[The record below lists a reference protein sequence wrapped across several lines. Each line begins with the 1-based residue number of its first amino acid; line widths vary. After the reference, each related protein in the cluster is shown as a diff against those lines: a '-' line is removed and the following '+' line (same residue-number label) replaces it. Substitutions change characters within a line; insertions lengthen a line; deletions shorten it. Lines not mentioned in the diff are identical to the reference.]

1 MPGDRDWYWYKKNYV
16 QIKRVFKRVF
26 KGNLKGD
33 LEVDSKGEFRADFKQ
48 DLEGDLQKSLCQVN
62 TKCQSKGPWTLG
74 H

>member
-33 LEVDSKGEFRADFKQ
+33 SKGDLQGDFKQ
-48 DLEGDLQKSLCQVN
+48 DLEGDLLSCSGHFRSGLSL
-62 TKCQSKGPWTLG
+62 
-74 H
+74 